1 MKKIE
6 NKPYRERELPTGQH
20 SRSHAV
26 KHQLHNSMDLPGKGR
41 GKMKIKLLN
50 TEHGI
55 GSCNTEDVPVWVTK
69 FGPAEYLAFFYFY
82 QRDLIVLNED
92 HPKFKLY
99 KTIVVEYEEFS
110 SLSKKRFASWC
121 EQEFPEILVALKHL
135 DYINRIRRNLYQRMK
150 EGEAL

>member
-50 TEHGI
+50 TEHSI

-110 SLSKKRFASWC
+110 SLSKKSRKLVRAGISRNISSTKASGLH
-121 EQEFPEILVALKHL
+121 QPYQAEFVPAHE
-135 DYINRIRRNLYQRMK
+135 R
-150 EGEAL
+150 G